1 MDPLIKREVISSFN
15 DKPKDG
21 ISKIKEWC
29 ASNNKDFAEET
40 AKFFREEKN
49 NLDLVAVGD
58 YLGTDGEDNKK
69 VLDSFVKQFDFKDK
83 NYLKSLREFL
93 KAFKLPGEA
102 QKIDR
107 LVESFASKYH
117 EQNTTTDINHAD
129 AAFISA
135 YATVGL
141 NTNLHNPSVKDKWTI
156 DQFKDQLKG
165 LNTESKLQ
173 GIKSGKNF
181 SNEFLENIY
190 NGIKAEPFEANFI
203 ETATGYE
210 IAGIS
215 SQNDKTFKKLD
226 DFLTA
231 KTDINKVFS
240 NLGNN
245 VTAEHKQPKTWLN
258 KFTGYEGSVSVK
270 AGNAEVEIQ
279 VYKPNI
285 LSKWFL
291 GEKSKLMIQPKG
303 GSEQS
308 LKLAAQIAASFDTK
322 VTSIKATYDYL
333 KQDLENYYKNP
344 EQELRKANSVVDL
357 HNQIKETTAKVQQVD
372 PEIPDTKS
380 IPLASETN
388 FQDLKEAE
396 IGIQPAKTQPIEEL
410 NQPVKKPK
418 FNSFAEELAWKNA
431 QKKQAINAP
440 VTKNEEPKAQID
452 NHKKRLEELKQ
463 KQEELENKKKEL
475 EEKKANS
482 NITKEEKWR
491 IVAELEGVT
500 KHLESIKKEHNT
512 INTAEEREKQFNKSS
527 QSSAL
532 KGEPTAADKQQQA
545 AMELIRLRKEQ
556 RLQEEAASKAI
567 IANNP
572 ATQPIKP
579 GVIPPPPPPP
589 PGKGVPI
596 PPPPPP
602 PMPGQGVPIPPPPPP
617 PGGAGPKPSPMSAIP
632 PKLQE
637 TLKTIHTS
645 QDGNK
650 QQGNNN
656 FQDDLRKTLARR
668 NSPTR

>member
-1 MDPLIKREVISSFN
+1 MDPLIKREVISLFN
-15 DKPKDG
+15 SDKPKDG
-21 ISKIKEWC
+21 INKITEWC
-29 ASNNKDFAEET
+29 ASNNKDSAAET

-69 VLDSFVKQFDFKDK
+69 VLDHFVKQFDFKDK

-107 LVESFASKYH
+107 LVESFASKYYK
-117 EQNTTTDINHAD
+117 QNATNEINHVD

-165 LNTESKLQ
+165 LNTDSKSQ

-190 NGIKAEPFEANFI
+190 NGIKAEPFESNFI

-226 DFLTA
+226 NFLTA
-231 KTDINKVFS
+231 KTDIKNVFS
-240 NLGNN
+240 NLENN
-245 VTAEHKQPKTWLN
+245 VTTEHKQPKTWLN
-258 KFTGYEGSVSVK
+258 KFTGYEGSISVK
-270 AGNAEVEIQ
+270 AGDAEVEIQ

-291 GEKSKLMIQPKG
+291 GEKNKLVIQPKG

-308 LKLAAQIAASFDTK
+308 LKLAVQIAASFETK

-333 KQDLENYYKNP
+333 KQDLENYYNTP

-357 HNQIKETTAKVQQVD
+357 HNQIKETTAKVQQID
-372 PEIPDTKS
+372 PEISDTKN

-388 FQDLKEAE
+388 FQDLQQAE
-396 IGIQPAKTQPIEEL
+396 IGMQPAQTQPAKKTKINTL
-410 NQPVKKPK
+410 VK
-418 FNSFAEELAWKNA
+418 ELAWRNT
-431 QKKQAINAP
+431 QKKQAIDVP
-440 VTKNEEPKAQID
+440 VTKSKEPKVQIN
-452 NHKKRLEELKQ
+452 NHQKRLEELKQ
-463 KQEELENKKKEL
+463 KQEELQNKKQEL
-475 EEKKANS
+475 EGKKANS
-482 NITKEEKWR
+482 NITREEKWK
-491 IVAELEGVT
+491 IAAELEGIG
-500 KHLESIKKEHNT
+500 KHIESIKKEYNT
-512 INTAEEREKQFNKSS
+512 INTAAEREKQFNNNNSS
-527 QSSAL
+527 QFAAL
-532 KGEPTAADKQQQA
+532 KGEPTAADLQHKG
-545 AMELIRLRKEQ
+545 AMEAIRFKKEQ
-556 RLQEEAASKAI
+556 RLKEETASKAI
-567 IANNP
+567 IADTTT
-572 ATQPIKP
+572 TQPLKSGIP
-579 GVIPPPPPPP
+579 IPPPLP
-589 PGKGVPI
+589 PGKGAPI

-602 PMPGQGVPIPPPPPP
+602 PTMPGNN
-617 PGGAGPKPSPMSAIP
+617 AAKPAPMPTIP

-637 TLKTIHTS
+637 TLSTIHIS
-645 QDGNK
+645 QEGNK
-650 QQGNNN
+650 QQGKNAH
-656 FQDDLRKTLARR
+656 QEELRKILKKR
-668 NSPTR
+668 NSLTKS

>member
-107 LVESFASKYH
+107 LVESFASKYY

-190 NGIKAEPFEANFI
+190 NGIKAEPFELNFI
-203 ETATGYE
+203 QTATGYE

-231 KTDINKVFS
+231 KINKVFS

-245 VTAEHKQPKTWLN
+245 ITAEHKQPKTWLN

-291 GEKSKLMIQPKG
+291 GEKSKLVIQPKG

-333 KQDLENYYKNP
+333 KQDLENYYNNP
-344 EQELRKANSVVDL
+344 EQELKKANSVVDL
-357 HNQIKETTAKVQQVD
+357 HNQIKETTAKIQQVD

-388 FQDLKEAE
+388 FQDLKQAE
-396 IGIQPAKTQPIEEL
+396 IGIQPAKTQPVE
-410 NQPVKKPK
+410 KPK
-418 FNSFAEELAWKNA
+418 FNTFAEELAWKNA

-482 NITKEEKWR
+482 NITKEEKWK

-512 INTAEEREKQFNKSS
+512 INTAEEREKQFNNKNS

-532 KGEPTAADKQQQA
+532 KGEPTAADKQQQG
-545 AMELIRLRKEQ
+545 AMEAIRLRKEQ
-556 RLQEEAASKAI
+556 RLQEEAAKAI

-572 ATQPIKP
+572 ATQPLKP

-589 PGKGVPI
+589 MPGKGGAAPKSSQ
-596 PPPPPP
+596 
-602 PMPGQGVPIPPPPPP
+602 MPN
-617 PGGAGPKPSPMSAIP
+617 IP

-637 TLKTIHTS
+637 TLKTMQTP

-656 FQDDLRKTLARR
+656 FQDDIRKTLARR
-668 NSPTR
+668 NSPTRQI

>member
-21 ISKIKEWC
+21 INKIKEWC

-58 YLGTDGEDNKK
+58 YLGTEGEDNKK
-69 VLDSFVKQFDFKDK
+69 VLDHFVKQFDFKDK

-107 LVESFASKYH
+107 LVESFASKYY
-117 EQNTTTDINHAD
+117 EQNTTNEINHAD

-165 LNTESKLQ
+165 LNAESKLQ

-190 NGIKAEPFEANFI
+190 NGIKAEPFELNFI
-203 ETATGYE
+203 QTATGYE

-245 VTAEHKQPKTWLN
+245 VTAQHKQPKTWLN

-279 VYKPNI
+279 VYKPSI

-291 GEKSKLMIQPKG
+291 GEKSKLVIQSKG

-333 KQDLENYYKNP
+333 KQDLENYYNNP

-357 HNQIKETTAKVQQVD
+357 HNKIKETTAKVQQAD

-396 IGIQPAKTQPIEEL
+396 IGIQPAKTQLIEEL

-418 FNSFAEELAWKNA
+418 FNTFAEELAWKNA
-431 QKKQAINAP
+431 QKKQAIDAP
-440 VTKNEEPKAQID
+440 VTKNEAPKAQID

-532 KGEPTAADKQQQA
+532 KGEPTAADKQQQG
-545 AMELIRLRKEQ
+545 AMEAIRLRKEQ

-567 IANNP
+567 IAGNP
-572 ATQPIKP
+572 ATQPLKP
-579 GVIPPPPPPP
+579 GVIPPPPPPM
-589 PGKGVPI
+589 PGKG
-596 PPPPPP
+596 
-602 PMPGQGVPIPPPPPP
+602 GT
-617 PGGAGPKPSPMSAIP
+617 GPKPSLMPAIL

-637 TLKTIHTS
+637 TLKTIQTP

>member
-21 ISKIKEWC
+21 INKIKEWC

-58 YLGTDGEDNKK
+58 YLGTEGEDNKK
-69 VLDSFVKQFDFKDK
+69 VLDHFVKQFDFKDK

-107 LVESFASKYH
+107 LVESFASKYY
-117 EQNTTTDINHAD
+117 EQNTTNEINHAD

-165 LNTESKLQ
+165 LNAESKLQ

-190 NGIKAEPFEANFI
+190 NGIKAEPFELNFI
-203 ETATGYE
+203 QTATGYE

-245 VTAEHKQPKTWLN
+245 VTAQHKQPKTWLN

-279 VYKPNI
+279 VYKPSI

-291 GEKSKLMIQPKG
+291 GEKSKLVIQPKG

-333 KQDLENYYKNP
+333 KQDLENYYNNP

-357 HNQIKETTAKVQQVD
+357 HNKIKETTAKVQQAD

-396 IGIQPAKTQPIEEL
+396 IGIQPAKTQLIEEL

-418 FNSFAEELAWKNA
+418 FNTFAEELAWKNA

-440 VTKNEEPKAQID
+440 VTKNEAPKAQID

-532 KGEPTAADKQQQA
+532 KGEPTAADKQQQG
-545 AMELIRLRKEQ
+545 AMEAIRLRKEQ

-567 IANNP
+567 IAGNP
-572 ATQPIKP
+572 ATQPLKP
-579 GVIPPPPPPP
+579 GVIPPPPPPM
-589 PGKGVPI
+589 PGKGRT
-596 PPPPPP
+596 
-602 PMPGQGVPIPPPPPP
+602 
-617 PGGAGPKPSPMSAIP
+617 GPKPSLMPAIP

-637 TLKTIHTS
+637 TLKTIQTP

>member
-69 VLDSFVKQFDFKDK
+69 VLDHFVKQFDFKDK

-107 LVESFASKYH
+107 LVESFGFKYH
-117 EQNTTTDINHAD
+117 EQNLNGEVKSND
-129 AAFISA
+129 AAYILA
-135 YATVGL
+135 YQTIML
-141 NTNLHNPSVKDKWTI
+141 NTDLHSPSIAESKKMT
-156 DQFKDQLKG
+156 FEQLKNNLRG
-165 LNTESKLQ
+165 TNENQ
-173 GIKSGKNF
+173 NF
-181 SNEFLENIY
+181 SDEFLKKLY
-190 NGIKAEPFEANFI
+190 DGIKAEPFELNFI
-203 ETATGYE
+203 QTATGYE

-231 KTDINKVFS
+231 KTDIKNVFS

-291 GEKSKLMIQPKG
+291 GEKSKLVIQPKG

-344 EQELRKANSVVDL
+344 EQELRKANSVADL

-388 FQDLKEAE
+388 FQDLKQAE
-396 IGIQPAKTQPIEEL
+396 IGIQPAKTQPVE
-410 NQPVKKPK
+410 KPK
-418 FNSFAEELAWKNA
+418 FNTFAEELAWKNA

-440 VTKNEEPKAQID
+440 VTKNEEPKTQID

-475 EEKKANS
+475 EEKKADS
-482 NITKEEKWR
+482 NTPKEEKWK
-491 IVAELEGVT
+491 IGKELDGIS
-500 KHLESIKKEHNT
+500 KQLESIKRQYDT

-527 QSSAL
+527 QSADL
-532 KGEPTAADKQQQA
+532 KGEPTAADLQLKGGMA
-545 AMELIRLRKEQ
+545 AIQRRKEQ
-556 RLQEEAASKAI
+556 IAREEAASKAI

-572 ATQPIKP
+572 ATQPLKP
-579 GVIPPPPPPP
+579 GVISPPPPPP
-589 PGKGVPI
+589 PGKGAPI

-602 PMPGQGVPIPPPPPP
+602 PMPGK
-617 PGGAGPKPSPMSAIP
+617 GGASPKPSPMPAIP

-668 NSPTR
+668 NSSTR

>member
-21 ISKIKEWC
+21 INKIKEWC

-69 VLDSFVKQFDFKDK
+69 VLDHFIKQFDFKDK

-107 LVESFASKYH
+107 LVESFASKYY
-117 EQNTTTDINHAD
+117 EQNATNEINHAD

-190 NGIKAEPFEANFI
+190 NGIKAEPFESNFI

-226 DFLTA
+226 NFLTA
-231 KTDINKVFS
+231 KTDIKNVFS

-258 KFTGYEGSVSVK
+258 KFTGYEGSISVK
-270 AGNAEVEIQ
+270 ADNAEVEIQ

-291 GEKSKLMIQPKG
+291 GEKSKLVIQPKG

-308 LKLAAQIAASFDTK
+308 LKLAAQIAASFETK

-333 KQDLENYYKNP
+333 KQDLENYYNNP
-344 EQELRKANSVVDL
+344 EQELKKANSVVDL
-357 HNQIKETTAKVQQVD
+357 HNQIKETTAKVQQAD
-372 PEIPDTKS
+372 PEIPNTKS
-380 IPLASETN
+380 IPLASATN
-388 FQDLKEAE
+388 FQDLKQAE
-396 IGIQPAKTQPIEEL
+396 IGMQPAKTQPVE
-410 NQPVKKPK
+410 KPK
-418 FNSFAEELAWKNA
+418 FNTFAEEFAWKNA
-431 QKKQAINAP
+431 QKKQAIDAP
-440 VTKNEEPKAQID
+440 VTKNEEPKVQID
-452 NHKKRLEELKQ
+452 NHKKRLKELKQ
-463 KQEELENKKKEL
+463 KQKELENKKKEL
-475 EEKKANS
+475 EEKKAHS
-482 NITKEEKWR
+482 NTTKEKKWK
-491 IVAELEGVT
+491 IAGELDGIS
-500 KHLESIKKEHNT
+500 KHIESIKKEYNT
-512 INTAEEREKQFNKSS
+512 ISTSAEREKQFNKTS
-527 QSSAL
+527 QSTAL
-532 KGEPTAADKQQQA
+532 KGEPTAADKQQQG
-545 AMELIRLRKEQ
+545 AMEAIRLKKEQ
-556 RLQEEAASKAI
+556 RLKEEAASKAI
-567 IANNP
+567 IAGNP
-572 ATQPIKP
+572 AAQPLKP
-579 GVIPPPPPPP
+579 GVIPPPPPP

-602 PMPGQGVPIPPPPPP
+602 PPPMPGK
-617 PGGAGPKPSPMSAIP
+617 GGAAPKSSQMPDIP

-637 TLKTIHTS
+637 KLKTMQTP

-668 NSPTR
+668 NSPTRQI

>member
-21 ISKIKEWC
+21 INKIKEWC
-29 ASNNKDFAEET
+29 ASNNKNFAEET

-69 VLDSFVKQFDFKDK
+69 VLDHFAKQFDFKDK
-83 NYLKSLREFL
+83 NYLESLREFL
-93 KAFKLPGEA
+93 GAFRLPGEA
-102 QKIDR
+102 QKIGR
-107 LVESFASKYH
+107 LVESFGSKYH
-117 EQNTTTDINHAD
+117 EQNLNGEVKSND
-129 AAFISA
+129 AAYILA
-135 YATVGL
+135 YQTIML
-141 NTNLHNPSVKDKWTI
+141 NTDLHSPSIAESKKMT
-156 DQFKDQLKG
+156 FEQLKNNLRG
-165 LNTESKLQ
+165 TNENQ
-173 GIKSGKNF
+173 NF
-181 SNEFLENIY
+181 SDEFLKKLY
-190 NGIKAEPFEANFI
+190 DGIKAKPFELNFI

-245 VTAEHKQPKTWLN
+245 VTAQHKQPKTWLN

-285 LSKWFL
+285 LSKLFL
-291 GEKSKLMIQPKG
+291 GEKSKLVIQPKG

-333 KQDLENYYKNP
+333 RQDLENYYNNP

-357 HNQIKETTAKVQQVD
+357 HNKIKETTAKVQQAD

-418 FNSFAEELAWKNA
+418 FNTFAEELAWKNA
-431 QKKQAINAP
+431 QKKQAIDAL
-440 VTKNEEPKAQID
+440 VTKNEAPKAQID

-532 KGEPTAADKQQQA
+532 KGEPTAADKQQQG
-545 AMELIRLRKEQ
+545 AMEAIRLRKEQ

-567 IANNP
+567 IAGNP
-572 ATQPIKP
+572 ATQPLKP

-602 PMPGQGVPIPPPPPP
+602 PMPGK
-617 PGGAGPKPSPMSAIP
+617 GGTGPKPSPMPAIP

-637 TLKTIHTS
+637 TLKTIQTP

>member
-1 MDPLIKREVISSFN
+1 
-15 DKPKDG
+15 
-21 ISKIKEWC
+21 
-29 ASNNKDFAEET
+29 
-40 AKFFREEKN
+40 
-49 NLDLVAVGD
+49 
-58 YLGTDGEDNKK
+58 
-69 VLDSFVKQFDFKDK
+69 
-83 NYLKSLREFL
+83 
-93 KAFKLPGEA
+93 
-102 QKIDR
+102 
-107 LVESFASKYH
+107 
-117 EQNTTTDINHAD
+117 
-129 AAFISA
+129 
-135 YATVGL
+135 
-141 NTNLHNPSVKDKWTI
+141 
-156 DQFKDQLKG
+156 
-165 LNTESKLQ
+165 
-173 GIKSGKNF
+173 
-181 SNEFLENIY
+181 
-190 NGIKAEPFEANFI
+190 
-203 ETATGYE
+203 
-210 IAGIS
+210 
-215 SQNDKTFKKLD
+215 
-226 DFLTA
+226 
-231 KTDINKVFS
+231 
-240 NLGNN
+240 
-245 VTAEHKQPKTWLN
+245 
-258 KFTGYEGSVSVK
+258 
-270 AGNAEVEIQ
+270 
-279 VYKPNI
+279 
-285 LSKWFL
+285 
-291 GEKSKLMIQPKG
+291 MIQPKG

-452 NHKKRLEELKQ
+452 NHKKCLEELKQ

-589 PGKGVPI
+589 P
-596 PPPPPP
+596 
-602 PMPGQGVPIPPPPPP
+602 MPGQGVPIPPPPPP
-617 PGGAGPKPSPMSAIP
+617 PGGAGPKPSPMFAIP

>member
-21 ISKIKEWC
+21 INKIKEWC

-69 VLDSFVKQFDFKDK
+69 VLDHFIKQFDFKDK

-107 LVESFASKYH
+107 LVESFASKYY
-117 EQNTTTDINHAD
+117 EQNATNEINHAD

-181 SNEFLENIY
+181 GNEFLENIY
-190 NGIKAEPFEANFI
+190 NGIKAEPFESNFI

-226 DFLTA
+226 NFLTA
-231 KTDINKVFS
+231 KTDIKNVFS

-258 KFTGYEGSVSVK
+258 KFTGYEGSISVK
-270 AGNAEVEIQ
+270 ADNAEVEIQ

-291 GEKSKLMIQPKG
+291 GEKSKLVIQPKG

-308 LKLAAQIAASFDTK
+308 LKLAAQIAASFETK

-333 KQDLENYYKNP
+333 KQDLENYYNNP

-357 HNQIKETTAKVQQVD
+357 HNQIKETTAKVQQAD
-372 PEIPDTKS
+372 PEIPDTK
-380 IPLASETN
+380 
-388 FQDLKEAE
+388 
-396 IGIQPAKTQPIEEL
+396 
-410 NQPVKKPK
+410 
-418 FNSFAEELAWKNA
+418 
-431 QKKQAINAP
+431 
-440 VTKNEEPKAQID
+440 NEEPKVQID

-463 KQEELENKKKEL
+463 KQEELQNKKKKL
-475 EEKKANS
+475 EEKKADS
-482 NITKEEKWR
+482 NTPKEEKWR
-491 IVAELEGVT
+491 IGKELDGIS
-500 KHLESIKKEHNT
+500 KHIESIKKEYNT
-512 INTAEEREKQFNKSS
+512 ISTSEEREKQFNKTS
-527 QSSAL
+527 QSTAL
-532 KGEPTAADKQQQA
+532 KGEPTAADKQQQG
-545 AMELIRLRKEQ
+545 AMEAIRLKKEQ
-556 RLQEEAASKAI
+556 RLKEEAASKAI
-567 IANNP
+567 IAGNP
-572 ATQPIKP
+572 ATQPLKP
-579 GVIPPPPPPP
+579 GV
-589 PGKGVPI
+589 I

-602 PMPGQGVPIPPPPPP
+602 PMPGQGAPIPPPPPS
-617 PGGAGPKPSPMSAIP
+617 SPMQGKGGDAQRSSQMPDIP

-637 TLKTIHTS
+637 KLKTMQTP

>member
-21 ISKIKEWC
+21 INKIKEWC

-58 YLGTDGEDNKK
+58 YLGTEGEDNKK
-69 VLDSFVKQFDFKDK
+69 VLDHFVKQFDFKDK

-107 LVESFASKYH
+107 LVESFASKYY
-117 EQNTTTDINHAD
+117 EQNTTNEINHAD

-165 LNTESKLQ
+165 LNAESKLQ

-190 NGIKAEPFEANFI
+190 NGIKAEPFELNFI
-203 ETATGYE
+203 QTATGYE

-245 VTAEHKQPKTWLN
+245 ITAQHKQPKTWLN

-279 VYKPNI
+279 VYKPSI

-291 GEKSKLMIQPKG
+291 GEKSKLVIQPKG

-333 KQDLENYYKNP
+333 KQDLENYYNNP

-357 HNQIKETTAKVQQVD
+357 HNKIKETTAKVQQAD

-396 IGIQPAKTQPIEEL
+396 IGIQPAKTQLIEEL

-418 FNSFAEELAWKNA
+418 FNTFAEELAWKNA
-431 QKKQAINAP
+431 QKKQAIDAP
-440 VTKNEEPKAQID
+440 VTKNEAPKAQID

-482 NITKEEKWR
+482 NITEKEEKWR

-532 KGEPTAADKQQQA
+532 KGEPTAADKQQQG
-545 AMELIRLRKEQ
+545 AMEAIRLRKEQ

-567 IANNP
+567 IAGNP
-572 ATQPIKP
+572 ATQPLKP
-579 GVIPPPPPPP
+579 GVIPPPSPPP

-602 PMPGQGVPIPPPPPP
+602 PMPGK
-617 PGGAGPKPSPMSAIP
+617 GGTGPKPSLMPAIP

-637 TLKTIHTS
+637 TLKTIQTP

>member
-1 MDPLIKREVISSFN
+1 MEPLIKREVISSFN

-21 ISKIKEWC
+21 INKIKEWC

-58 YLGTDGEDNKK
+58 YLGTGGEDNKK

-93 KAFKLPGEA
+93 KSFKLPGEA

-129 AAFISA
+129 AAFILA

-165 LNTESKLQ
+165 LNIESKLQ

-190 NGIKAEPFEANFI
+190 NGIKAEPFELNFI
-203 ETATGYE
+203 QTATGYE

-231 KTDINKVFS
+231 KIDINKVFS
-240 NLGNN
+240 NLENN

-270 AGNAEVEIQ
+270 AGNTEVEIQ

-291 GEKSKLMIQPKG
+291 GEKSKLVIQPKG

-344 EQELRKANSVVDL
+344 EQELRKVNSVVDL
-357 HNQIKETTAKVQQVD
+357 HNKIKETTAKVQQAD

-380 IPLASETN
+380 IPLVSETN
-388 FQDLKEAE
+388 LQDLKQAE

-418 FNSFAEELAWKNA
+418 FNSFVEELAWKNA

-452 NHKKRLEELKQ
+452 NHKKRLEELNQ

-475 EEKKANS
+475 EEKKADS
-482 NITKEEKWR
+482 NTPKEEKWK
-491 IVAELEGVT
+491 IGKELDGIN
-500 KHLESIKKEHNT
+500 KQLESIKRQYDT

-527 QSSAL
+527 QSADL
-532 KGEPTAADKQQQA
+532 KGKPTASDLQLKGAMA
-545 AMELIRLRKEQ
+545 AIQRRKEQ
-556 RLQEEAASKAI
+556 IAREEAARKLQEEVANKAI

-572 ATQPIKP
+572 ATQPLKS

-589 PGKGVPI
+589 PGKGVHI
-596 PPPPPP
+596 PLPPPP
-602 PMPGQGVPIPPPPPP
+602 PMPGKGGVGPEPSPIP
-617 PGGAGPKPSPMSAIP
+617 AIP

-668 NSPTR
+668 NSPTRQI